1 MNHHVLEIDNL
12 AVEFPT
18 KRGVIRAVN
27 HVSLNLHKG
36 EKLGL
41 VGESGSGK
49 SMTLLTLLRLT
60 PYPGQIT
67 AGKIKYQNR
76 DLLSLKQKEMR
87 ALRGKHLSMI
97 FQDPMTTL
105 NPVYK
110 VGEQVRESLRVH
122 NIFSNASRSFW
133 QKHQKADEKKRVY
146 ELMSEVGIPS
156 PEERYEAYPHE
167 FSGGMQQ
174 RAMIA
179 IGLACNPHVLLAD
192 EPTTALDVT
201 VQAQIMDLLDKINQE
216 RGTAVILVT
225 HDLSLA
231 AEFCHRIAV
240 MYAGRVVELGN
251 VAQVTADPQHPYT
264 VGLINALPLM
274 RWGKSKPLEPIPGE
288 VDLANLPP
296 GCAFS
301 PRCSRAMDMC
311 VDHVPEKILLDSNRE
326 VCCHLFTEGRRR

>member
-1 MNHHVLEIDNL
+1 
-12 AVEFPT
+12 
-18 KRGVIRAVN
+18 
-27 HVSLNLHKG
+27 
-36 EKLGL
+36 
-41 VGESGSGK
+41 
-49 SMTLLTLLRLT
+49 
-60 PYPGQIT
+60 
-67 AGKIKYQNR
+67 
-76 DLLSLKQKEMR
+76 
-87 ALRGKHLSMI
+87 
-97 FQDPMTTL
+97 
-105 NPVYK
+105 
-110 VGEQVRESLRVH
+110 
-122 NIFSNASRSFW
+122 
-133 QKHQKADEKKRVY
+133 
-146 ELMSEVGIPS
+146 MSEVGIPS

-240 MYAGRVVELGN
+240 MYAGRVVELGS

-264 VGLINALPLM
+264 RGLINALPLM

-326 VCCHLFTEGRRR
+326 VCCHLFTEGG